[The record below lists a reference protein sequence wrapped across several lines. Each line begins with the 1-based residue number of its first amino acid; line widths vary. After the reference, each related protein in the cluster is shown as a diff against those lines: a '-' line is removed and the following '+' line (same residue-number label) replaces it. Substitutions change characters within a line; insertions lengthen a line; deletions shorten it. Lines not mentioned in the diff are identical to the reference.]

1 MDKRKRLTVTF
12 GEYDDDV
19 YEYLKSNKNASALV
33 RHLVR
38 GYMSG
43 NPVIAVERVKND
55 EVVVTK
61 SIEAEVEKEPTKT
74 GELDLEV
81 AQKLA
86 VDFSL

>member
-43 NPVIAVERVKND
+43 NPVIAVEKAKSD
-55 EVVVTK
+55 EIAVAVTV
-61 SIEAEVEKEPTKT
+61 EAEVEKQPTKSA
-74 GELDLEV
+74 ELDLER
-81 AQKLA
+81 AKLMA
-86 VDFSL
+86 KDFSL